1 MERRPVWLVLV
12 GIALLASLTASCSSG
27 IGEPA
32 ADFTLELQTG
42 GTFVLSEQT
51 DPVLMFFWAEW

>member
-1 MERRPVWLVLV
+1 MERRRSCLVLV
-12 GIALLASLTASCSSG
+12 WITLLAFLTVSCGSG

-32 ADFTLELQTG
+32 EDFNLNLQTG

-51 DPVLMFFWAEW
+51 TPVLLFFWAEW

>member
-1 MERRPVWLVLV
+1 MWLVLGV
-12 GIALLASLTASCSSG
+12 IVLFASLTASCGSG

-32 ADFTLELQTG
+32 ADFNLELRTG

-51 DPVLMFFWAEW
+51 KPVLMFVWAEW

>member
-1 MERRPVWLVLV
+1 MRRRRSWLVLV
-12 GIALLASLTASCSSG
+12 GISLFAFLAVSCGSR

-32 ADFTLELQTG
+32 EDFNLDLQTG

-51 DPVLMFFWAEW
+51 TPVLLFFWAEW

>member
-1 MERRPVWLVLV
+1 MERRHRWLVLV
-12 GIALLASLTASCSSG
+12 VITLFASLTVSCGSG

-32 ADFTLELQTG
+32 ADFNLELQTG

-51 DPVLMFFWAEW
+51 TPVLMFFWAEW

>member
-1 MERRPVWLVLV
+1 MKRLGSWLVLV
-12 GIALLASLTASCSSG
+12 GMTLFASLAASCGSG

-32 ADFTLELQTG
+32 ADFNLELQTG

-51 DPVLMFFWAEW
+51 TPVLMFFWAEW